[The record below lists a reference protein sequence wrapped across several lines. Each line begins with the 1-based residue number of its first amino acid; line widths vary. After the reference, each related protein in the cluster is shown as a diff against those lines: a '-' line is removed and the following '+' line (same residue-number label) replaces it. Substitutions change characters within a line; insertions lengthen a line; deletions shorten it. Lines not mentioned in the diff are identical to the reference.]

1 MTISTRSVSL
11 LGVAFLMM
19 ATTACTQKSAET
31 TEAST
36 EADQQTAEIDPNVFN
51 IYLESRIQQPA
62 SQATAEQI
70 EAIRSELTDLYLLSS
85 TPRAAELKDGA
96 DLKARLEVQER
107 ALVAQAVVAD
117 FLASNPATDEEMQ
130 ALYDEQVNLAP
141 PVEFKARHILVQTE
155 EEATDIIAQL
165 DGGADF
171 AELAKEK
178 STGPSGPSGGDLGW
192 FPPERMVAEF
202 SQAVQELEDGAYSK
216 GPVQTQFGWHV
227 ILREDSRESA
237 PPPFDSV
244 RDALKQN
251 VEGQKLQSYLESLR
265 ASAE

>member
-1 MTISTRSVSL
+1 MTISTRAVSL
-11 LGVAFLMM
+11 LSVAFLIM
-19 ATTACTQKSAET
+19 AGTACAQKSTET
-31 TEAST
+31 AEAST
-36 EADQQTAEIDPNVFN
+36 EADQKTTEIDPNIFK

-62 SQATAEQI
+62 SQATAEQT
-70 EAIRSELTDLYLLSS
+70 EAIRSELTDLYLLSN
-85 TPRAAELKDGA
+85 TPRAAELKDGE
-96 DLKARLEVQER
+96 DLKARLELQER

-117 FLASNPATDEEMQ
+117 FLENNPATDEEMQ
-130 ALYDEQVNLAP
+130 ALYDEQVKLAP
-141 PVEFKARHILVQTE
+141 PTEFKARHILVQTQG
-155 EEATDIIAQL
+155 EAADIIAQL

-171 AELAKEK
+171 AELAMEK

-202 SQAVQELEDGAYSK
+202 SQAVQALEDGAYSK
-216 GPVQTQFGWHV
+216 TPVQTQFGWHV
-227 ILREDSRESA
+227 ILREESRESA

-265 ASAE
+265 G

>member
-1 MTISTRSVSL
+1 MTISTRAVSL
-11 LGVAFLMM
+11 LSVAFLIM
-19 ATTACTQKSAET
+19 AGTACAQKSTETAE
-31 TEAST
+31 AGT
-36 EADQQTAEIDPNVFN
+36 EADQKTTEIDPNIFK

-62 SQATAEQI
+62 SQATAEQS
-70 EAIRSELTDLYLLSS
+70 EAIRNELTDLYLLSN
-85 TPRAAELKDGA
+85 TPRAAELKEGQ
-96 DLKARLEVQER
+96 DLKARLELQER

-130 ALYDEQVNLAP
+130 ALYDEQVKLAP
-141 PVEFKARHILVQTE
+141 PTEFKARHILVQTQG
-155 EEATDIIAQL
+155 EAAEIIAQL

-171 AELAKEK
+171 AELAMEK

-202 SQAVQELEDGAYSK
+202 SQAVQALEDGAYSK
-216 GPVQTQFGWHV
+216 TPVQTQFGWHV
-227 ILREDSRESA
+227 ILREESREAA

-265 ASAE
+265 G

>member
-1 MTISTRSVSL
+1 MTISSRAVSL
-11 LGVAFLMM
+11 LAFAFLVM
-19 ATTACTQKSAET
+19 AGTACAQKSAET
-31 TEAST
+31 SEAST
-36 EADQQTAEIDPNVFN
+36 ETDQKTTEIDPNVFK

-62 SQATAEQI
+62 SQATAEQT

-85 TPRAAELKDGA
+85 TPRAAELKEGPE
-96 DLKARLEVQER
+96 LKARIELQER
-107 ALVAQAVVAD
+107 AMLAQAVAAD
-117 FLASNPATDEEMQ
+117 FIANNPATDEEMQ
-130 ALYDEQVNLAP
+130 AMYDEQVKMAP
-141 PVEFKARHILVQTE
+141 PVEFKARHILVQTQG
-155 EEATDIIAQL
+155 EATEIIAQL

-202 SQAVQELEDGAYSK
+202 SQAVQALEDGAYTNT
-216 GPVQTQFGWHV
+216 PVQTQFGWHV
-227 ILREDSRESA
+227 ILREDSREA
-237 PPPFDSV
+237 TPPPFDSV

-265 ASAE
+265 G